1 MGCETDKRGLSG
13 SRECRTSNE
22 LTQYKGF
29 VFASEDQEFATA
41 LTAGLQT
48 NWLTDIANK
57 KLFPVLD
64 IKNIEDA
71 SKEAVIEEY
80 QSGDEEET
88 RAAKRGLIAYFN
100 LSLEDHKI
108 LQTYADSF
116 KYYYPFDEKGNIR
129 ARSTDGTII
138 KPIKI
143 SSIKAMQLPGGTG
156 AKPLSGLKIIEA
168 DYQDFDV
175 DGHLIQPQK
184 QGDAAD
190 KWFPTELDSVALAT
204 IVQEGSISSDTFIVD
219 LNYKSTSTTNANG
232 DAVTVN
238 PIEGAD
244 TVSNWSVKDDLDA
257 AVTPTS
263 VTESTTIPGRY
274 TIVCPTAFTA
284 GSVAFVASSDV
295 LVETTR
301 LTLV

>member
-1 MGCETDKRGLSG
+1 MGCGTGTIRGLSG
-13 SRECRTSNE
+13 SKECRTSNE
-22 LTQYKGF
+22 LVIYKGF
-29 VFASEDQEFATA
+29 VFATEDQSFATA
-41 LTAGLQT
+41 LAAGLKA
-48 NWLTDIANK
+48 NWDTDIAGK
-57 KLFPVLD
+57 KLFPAIG

-108 LQTYADSF
+108 LQTYADNF

-156 AKPLSGLKIIEA
+156 TKPLSGLKIIEA
-168 DYQDFDV
+168 DYQDQDV
-175 DGHLIQPQK
+175 DGRIIQPQK

-190 KWFPTELDSVALAT
+190 RWFPTELDSVALVQAE
-204 IVQEGSISSDTFIVD
+204 QEGTLSTNTFVVD
-219 LNYKSTSTTNANG
+219 INYKSTSTTDANG
-232 DAVTVN
+232 DPVTVN
-238 PIEGAD
+238 PVEGAVEANF
-244 TVSNWSVKDDLDA
+244 TVYDSSDA
-257 AVTPTS
+257 VIALASGP
-263 VTESTTIPGRY
+263 TESATVPGRY
-274 TIVCPTAFTA
+274 TMEAASTPAKVKFTA
-284 GSVAFVASSDV
+284 SSSILAESAV
-295 LVETTR
+295 